1 MSEWMG
7 AVLKLEGKVA
17 LVTGAGR
24 NIGRAIALG
33 LAAEGASVAVNGL
46 QNRENVEEVARL
58 IEDRGGRAFPV
69 LADVSDP
76 ERVDR
81 MMDEVSAALGP
92 VGVLVHNAAV
102 RPHKPITEFTNDEWR
117 RVMGVDLDAAFYL
130 SRAALPHMVEAGSG
144 SIIAISGMAAFGVRK
159 DSAAVA
165 AAKAGLLGL
174 MRGIAFDY
182 GRLGVRA
189 NVVAP
194 GSIDTERFDQHAYAA
209 GQPAVVVPD
218 DASRRQNI
226 PMARLGTP
234 EEVAAACV
242 FLASDDA
249 GYTTGQTLHVGGGMY
264 ME

>member
-1 MSEWMG
+1 ME
-7 AVLKLEGKVA
+7 AALKLEGKVA
-17 LVTGAGR
+17 LVTGSGR
-24 NIGRAIALG
+24 NIGKAIALA
-33 LAAEGASVAVNGL
+33 LADEGASVVVNGL
-46 QNRENVEEVARL
+46 QNRANVEEVAKL
-58 IEDRGGRAFPV
+58 IEDRGGRAYPV

-76 ERVDR
+76 EQVGR

-102 RPHKPITEFTNDEWR
+102 RPHKPLTEFTNEEWR
-117 RVMGVDLDAAFYL
+117 LVMGVDLDAAFYL
-130 SRAALPHMVEAGSG
+130 SRAALPQMVEAGAG

-182 GRLGVRA
+182 GKLGVRA

-209 GQPAVVVPD
+209 GQPAVIVPD
-218 DASRRQNI
+218 DLSRRQNI
-226 PMARLGTP
+226 PMGRLGMP

-242 FLASDDA
+242 FLASDDG
-249 GYTTGQTLHVGGGMY
+249 GYTTGHTLHVGGGLY
-264 ME
+264 MQ

>member
-1 MSEWMG
+1 M
-7 AVLKLEGKVA
+7 KLEGKVA
-17 LVTGAGR
+17 LVTGSGR
-24 NIGRAIALG
+24 NIGRAIAL
-33 LAAEGASVAVNGL
+33 AFADEGASVAVNGL
-46 QNRENVEEVARL
+46 QNRANVEEVAKL
-58 IEDRGGRAFPV
+58 IEDRGGRAFPL

-76 ERVDR
+76 DQVDR

-92 VGVLVHNAAV
+92 VDVLVSNAAV
-102 RPHKPITEFTNDEWR
+102 RPHKPLTEFTNTEWR
-117 RVMGVDLDAAFYL
+117 LVMGVDLDSAFYL
-130 SRAALPHMVEAGSG
+130 SRAVLPHMVEAGSG

-165 AAKAGLLGL
+165 AAKAGIIGL

-194 GSIDTERFDQHAYAA
+194 GSIDTDRYDQHAYAA
-209 GQPAVVVPD
+209 GQPAVLVPD
-218 DASRRQNI
+218 DLSRRQNI

-242 FLASDDA
+242 FLASDDG
-249 GYTTGQTLHVGGGMY
+249 GYTTGHTLHVGGGLY
-264 ME
+264 MQ